1 MRKTISTLNKIA
13 VVILVMLALIFFS
26 FSEGDE
32 CASWAI
38 SLMYF
43 TGQSNLWIFL
53 VFLTLLIF
61 TLLFRFGKVK
71 IIPKFLYVLKF
82 VATVCIAMTFSVF
95 VFLIA
100 PFAGNMYTPWS
111 AYSVIT
117 HLLVPIIAI
126 VDFYL
131 DDYQIKYS
139 NKHVLLSLIP
149 PVVYFSIASILCVL
163 RVDFGRG
170 QAFPY
175 FFMNFYSE
183 AGVFGFKWGSPPLIG
198 SIYWFILLTV
208 WFTGLAFLLRL
219 THPKTKSYR
228 KQHKSS

>member
-1 MRKTISTLNKIA
+1 MRKTISTLNKI
-13 VVILVMLALIFFS
+13 VVIILVVLALAFFS

-43 TGQSNLWIFL
+43 TGQSNLWVFL

-61 TLLFRFGKVK
+61 TLLYRLGKVK
-71 IIPKFLYVLKF
+71 TIPKFLYVLKY
-82 VATVCIAMTFSVF
+82 VVTVCIAMTFSVF

-100 PFAGNMYTPWS
+100 PFSGNMYTPWS
-111 AYSVIT
+111 AYSIIT

-131 DDYQIKYS
+131 DGYQIAYK
-139 NKHVLLSLIP
+139 KRHVFLSLIP

-163 RVDFGRG
+163 KVDFGRG

-183 AGVFGFKWGSPPLIG
+183 VGVFGFKWGNPTLIG
-198 SIYWFILLTV
+198 SFYWFMILTLMFVLLAILL
-208 WFTGLAFLLRL
+208 FY
-219 THPKTKSYR
+219 THPKTR
-228 KQHKSS
+228 KNRIHNKRR